1 MICLTALRK
10 THEVKRG
17 KGYPDVYELAAA
29 RCQTD
34 TAHCIVF
41 EDILK
46 AVQGAKDGGFYTVA
60 VYDAASAQEQE
71 EIKKICVTDISMI
84 TRNWSRNAEEVFII

>member
-1 MICLTALRK
+1 MK
-10 THEVKRG
+10 TKNFTWDANINFAKNYNEVVKLHEDVK
-17 KGYPDVYELAAA
+17 DFELAAA

-71 EIKKICVTDISMI
+71 EIKKLCDRYINDY
-84 TRNWSRNAEEVFII
+84 EELE